1 MLAMN
6 KDHADCAP
14 LLESTASALNEEAPQ
29 MLLIS
34 ALRTNIQL
42 SIKYAV
48 ERSFTGILT
57 LSFTWH
63 LNITE
68 NWRGASKEYVKGLL

>member
-1 MLAMN
+1 MN

-57 LSFTWH
+57 LSFT
-63 LNITE
+63 
-68 NWRGASKEYVKGLL
+68 